1 MIFSGSITDVIRI
14 AGEVSKPMEYLV
26 SKTIAY
32 SGVQSWYFQASS
44 QMWLGLQGKLANQW
58 NTSSLKQ

>member
-32 SGVQSWYFQASS
+32 SGVQSWYFQAPS
-44 QMWLGLQGKLANQW
+44 QMWLGLQGKL
-58 NTSSLKQ
+58 SS

>member
-14 AGEVSKPMEYLV
+14 AGEVSKPMEYLMATGNLV

-32 SGVQSWYFQASS
+32 SGVQS
-44 QMWLGLQGKLANQW
+44 
-58 NTSSLKQ
+58 